1 MNPDPSTSRA
11 GVVAIIGAPNAGK
24 STLVNR
30 LVGSKVTIV
39 THKVQTTRMR
49 VRGVMIEGDAQV
61 VLVDTPGIFAP
72 KRRFDRAMVDAA
84 WAGAEDADAIVVI
97 ADAAE
102 LDEKPNGLGAADT
115 RRIIEGLQGQ
125 GRKAALVL
133 NKVDSLKRENLLDI
147 SAALNATFPFEET
160 FMVSALKGSG
170 IERLRTWL
178 AGKTE
183 PGHWLFPED
192 QTGDI
197 SSRMLAAEA
206 TREQIYLRLHEEL
219 PYSVHV
225 TTEGWEERKDGSVK
239 IDQVIFVER
248 DGQKPIVIGKG
259 GSTLKAI
266 GAAARKEI
274 GAILDRQVHLFL
286 QVKVKS
292 NWADDRSVYD
302 EIGIEYKK

>member
-1 MNPDPSTSRA
+1 MSDTKTRA

-30 LVGSKVTIV
+30 LVGAKVTIV

-72 KRRFDRAMVDAA
+72 KRRFDKAMVEAA

-97 ADAAE
+97 VDAAE
-102 LDEKPNGLGAADT
+102 MDAKPNGLGAQDT
-115 RRIIEGLQGQ
+115 TRIVEGLKGQ
-125 GRKAALVL
+125 GRKAVLVL
-133 NKVDSLKRENLLDI
+133 NKVDALKREKLLDL
-147 SAALNATFPFEET
+147 SEGLNKLFAFEET

-170 IERLRTWL
+170 IEKLRTWL

-183 PGHWLFPED
+183 PGPWLFPED

-197 SSRMLAAEA
+197 SSRLLAAEA

-225 TTEGWEERKDGSVK
+225 TTEGWEERRDGSVK

-248 DGQKPIVIGKG
+248 DGQKPIVIGKSG
-259 GSTLKAI
+259 ATLKAI

-274 GAILDRQVHLFL
+274 SGILDRTVHLFL

>member
-1 MNPDPSTSRA
+1 MSDPNTRA

-30 LVGSKVTIV
+30 LVGAKVTIV

-72 KRRFDRAMVDAA
+72 KRRFDKAMVEAA
-84 WAGAEDADAIVVI
+84 WAGADDADAVVVI
-97 ADAAE
+97 VDAAE
-102 LDEKPNGLGAADT
+102 LDGKPNGLGAQDT
-115 RRIIEGLQGQ
+115 TRIIEGLKGQ

-133 NKVDSLKRENLLDI
+133 NKVDALKREKLLDL
-147 SAALNATFPFEET
+147 SEGLNKVFAFEET

-170 IERLRTWL
+170 IEKLRTWL

-183 PGHWLFPED
+183 PGPWLFPED

-197 SSRMLAAEA
+197 SSRLLAAEA

-225 TTEGWEERKDGSVK
+225 TTEGWEERKDGAVK

-259 GSTLKAI
+259 GATLKAI

-274 GAILDRQVHLFL
+274 SGILDRTVHLFL

-292 NWADDRSVYD
+292 NWADDRGVYD
-302 EIGIEYKK
+302 EIGIEYKN

>member
-1 MNPDPSTSRA
+1 MSDTKTRA

-30 LVGSKVTIV
+30 LVGAKVTIV

-72 KRRFDRAMVDAA
+72 KRRFDKAMVEAA

-97 ADAAE
+97 VDAAE
-102 LDEKPNGLGAADT
+102 MDAKPNGLGAQDT
-115 RRIIEGLQGQ
+115 TRIVEGLKGQ
-125 GRKAALVL
+125 GRHAVLVL
-133 NKVDSLKRENLLDI
+133 NKVDALKREKLLDL
-147 SAALNATFPFEET
+147 SEGLNKLFAFDET

-170 IERLRTWL
+170 IEKLRTWL

-183 PGHWLFPED
+183 PGPWLFPAD

-197 SSRMLAAEA
+197 SSRLLAAEA
-206 TREQIYLRLHEEL
+206 TREQIYVRLHEEL

-225 TTEGWEERKDGSVK
+225 TTEGWEERRDGSVK

-248 DGQKPIVIGKG
+248 DGQKPIVIGKSG
-259 GSTLKAI
+259 ATLKAI

-274 GAILDRQVHLFL
+274 SGILDRTVHLFL

-292 NWADDRSVYD
+292 NWPDDRSVYD